1 MWRGNRHI
9 SEIFL
14 LLAGATLLLSLPIVF
29 FTGSFFA
36 WVIGKTFYGIGVLLF
51 LFQNSL
57 QGKTDVWR

>member
-1 MWRGNRHI
+1 MWYNNRHI

-14 LLAGATLLLSLPIVF
+14 LLAGATLLLSLPFIF

-36 WVIGKTFYGIGVLLF
+36 WMVGKIFYGIGVLLF

-57 QGKTDVWR
+57 QGKTNV